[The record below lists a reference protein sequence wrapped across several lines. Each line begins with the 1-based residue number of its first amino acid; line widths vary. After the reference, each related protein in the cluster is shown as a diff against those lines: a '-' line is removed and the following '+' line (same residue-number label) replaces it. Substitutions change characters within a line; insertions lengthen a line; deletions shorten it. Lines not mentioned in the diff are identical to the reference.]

1 VAADVTPDGVNRPI
15 SFVRHR
21 DETNEQKDAEMA
33 KELRFNVQARQLL
46 EAGVNA
52 LADAVK
58 VTLGPKGR
66 NAVIEK
72 LTGPP
77 TITNDGVTIARE
89 IQLRDPFQNM
99 GAQLVK
105 EVANKTNGVA
115 GDGTTTATV
124 LAQAMVRE
132 GLRAVDDGANPMLL
146 KRGIQRAVGEVVAEL
161 RRTARPVSGKE
172 HLAQVATLSA
182 NNDPE
187 IGELIAVAMDRVGTT
202 GVVTVEESPTFGI
215 EVDFVDG
222 LEFDHGYLSPYMV
235 TDNDRMESVLEDPYI
250 LLTNEKITHVQ
261 TLMPVLEQ
269 VTRTGKPLVIIAEDV
284 QGPPL
289 GMLVTNN
296 VHDTFRSV
304 AVRSP
309 GFGHRRLAQLGDIAT
324 LCGGQV
330 VSGDTGLALE
340 SVRLEHLGRC
350 DKITVTEAS
359 TTIVGGAGSQD
370 QVTARIEQLKRE
382 YARAE
387 NEHDQDS
394 LQDRIA
400 RLCGAVAVLR
410 VGAATG
416 VELKEKQHRVEDA
429 ISATR
434 AAIEE
439 GVLAGGGTALAK
451 AAGALTAAETG
462 DDVALGWEIV
472 RRSLSEP
479 LRWIA
484 INAGYPADE
493 VLERVCPA
501 PGPDGFDALS
511 GRYGDMFDFGVID
524 PLKVTRSALESAGSI
539 ASLLLTTETLL
550 VEEVVQNPGA
560 IVSPEFGDL
569 AEGMVRPSNIA

>member
-1 VAADVTPDGVNRPI
+1 
-15 SFVRHR
+15 
-21 DETNEQKDAEMA
+21 MA
-33 KELRFNVQARQLL
+33 KDLRFNAEARQLL
-46 EAGVNA
+46 ESGVNA

-77 TITNDGVTIARE
+77 SITNDGVTIARE
-89 IQLRDPFQNM
+89 IQLRDPFANM

-124 LAQAMVRE
+124 LAQALVRE
-132 GLRAVDDGANPMLL
+132 GLLAVDEGANPMLL
-146 KRGIQRAVGEVVAEL
+146 KFGIQQAARAVVEAL
-161 RRTARPVSGKE
+161 RATARPVSGKQD
-172 HLAQVATLSA
+172 LAHVATLSA

-187 IGELIAVAMDRVGTT
+187 VGEMIAVAMARVGTT
-202 GVVTVEESPTFGI
+202 GVVTVEESPTFGLD
-215 EVDFVDG
+215 VDFVDG
-222 LEFDHGYLSPYMV
+222 LEFDHGYISPYMV
-235 TDNDRMESVLEDPYI
+235 TDEDRMETVFEDPYI

-269 VTRTGKPLVIIAEDV
+269 VTRTGKALVVIAEDV

-296 VHDTFRSV
+296 VHGTFKSV

-309 GFGHRRLAQLGDIAT
+309 GFGHRRLQQLGDIGA

-330 VSGDTGLALE
+330 ITSDAGLRLE
-340 SVRLEHLGRC
+340 SAKLEHLGRC
-350 DKITVTEAS
+350 EKITVTENC
-359 TTIVGGAGSQD
+359 TTIVGGAGDEAS
-370 QVTARIEQLKRE
+370 VTGRIEQLKRE
-382 YARAE
+382 FARAE

-394 LQDRIA
+394 LQERIA
-400 RLCGAVAVLR
+400 RLSGSVAVLR

-416 VELKEKQHRVEDA
+416 VELKEKQHRVEDSV
-429 ISATR
+429 SATR

-439 GVLAGGGTALAK
+439 GILAGGGTALVK
-451 AAGALTAAETG
+451 AATTLSSAGLTG
-462 DDVALGWEIV
+462 DAALGYEIV
-472 RRSLSEP
+472 RRSLAEP

-484 INAGYPADE
+484 INAGYPADD
-493 VLERVCPA
+493 VLHRVA
-501 PGPDGFDALS
+501 QSEAGHGFNALT
-511 GRYGDMFDFGVID
+511 GQYGDMFSFGVID
-524 PLKVTRSALESAGSI
+524 PLKVTRSALESAASI

-550 VEEVVQNPGA
+550 VEEVVHNPGA
-560 IVSPEFGDL
+560 IVAPGFGDL

>member
-1 VAADVTPDGVNRPI
+1 
-15 SFVRHR
+15 
-21 DETNEQKDAEMA
+21 MA
-33 KELRFNVQARQLL
+33 KDLRYNVEARQLL
-46 EAGVNA
+46 VSGVNA

-77 TITNDGVTIARE
+77 NITNDGVTIARE
-89 IQLRDPFQNM
+89 IQLRDPFANM

-132 GLRAVDDGANPMLL
+132 GMRAVDEGANPMLL
-146 KRGIQRAVGEVVAEL
+146 KRGIQQAANEVVDVL
-161 RRTARPVSGKE
+161 RATARPVSHRSE
-172 HLAQVATLSA
+172 LAHVATLSA

-187 IGELIAVAMDRVGTT
+187 IGELIAVAMERVGTT

-222 LEFDHGYLSPYMV
+222 LEFDHGYISPYMV
-235 TDNDRMESVLEDPYI
+235 TDEDRMETVFEDPYI
-250 LLTNEKITHVQ
+250 LLTNEKITQVQ

-269 VTRTGKPLVIIAEDV
+269 VTRTGNPLVVIAEDV

-296 VHDTFRSV
+296 VHNTFKSV

-309 GFGHRRLAQLGDIAT
+309 GFGHRRLQQLGDIAT

-330 VSGDTGLALE
+330 ITGDAGLRLE
-340 SVRLEHLGRC
+340 SAQLEHLGRC
-350 DKITVTEAS
+350 DKITVTERS
-359 TTIVGGAGSQD
+359 TTIVGGAGREE
-370 QVTARIEQLKRE
+370 QVNARIEQLKRE
-382 YARAE
+382 LARAE

-400 RLCGAVAVLR
+400 RLSGAVAVLR

-416 VELKEKQHRVEDA
+416 VELKEKQHRVEDSV
-429 ISATR
+429 SATR

-439 GVLAGGGTALAK
+439 GVLAGGGTALVK
-451 AAGALTAAETG
+451 AAAKLDAAG
-462 DDVALGWEIV
+462 LAGDVAVGYEII
-472 RRSLSEP
+472 RNSLPEP

-493 VLERVCPA
+493 VVARVA
-501 PGPDGFDALS
+501 QAAGTHGFNALS
-511 GRYGDMFDFGVID
+511 GEYGDMFEFGVID
-524 PLKVTRSALESAGSI
+524 PLKVTRSALESAASI
-539 ASLLLTTETLL
+539 ASMLLTTETLL

-560 IVSPEFGDL
+560 IIAPGFGDL